1 MKAIEIINQGSAGT
15 LQLTERPLPVAK
27 EGEVLIKVHAAGL
40 NRPDVLQRIGRY
52 IVPEGAPDIPG
63 LEIAGEIVGGDV
75 SGSDFKIGD
84 MVCALVQGG
93 GYAEYCTACTRLCL
107 PIPKGWTPIEAASL
121 PETYFTVWSNVFDF
135 GRLKEGESLLVQ
147 AGASGIGVA
156 AIQIA
161 NAMGHRVFAT
171 ARTEEKCRSCEKLG
185 AERCINSTTENFS
198 RYIRKVTG
206 GKGVD
211 VILDIIGAAVLDK
224 EIDCIADE
232 GRLVLIAY
240 LGGRLGT
247 VDLAQIVHR
256 QLTVTGSTL
265 RPRSN
270 DFKAEIAKNLRKH
283 VWPLIEQGKIK
294 PVIHKIFPLAD
305 AMQAHKLM
313 QSNTHFGKI
322 VLQVI

>member
-1 MKAIEIINQGSAGT
+1 MKAIEIIDQGSKGY
-15 LQLTERPLPVAK
+15 LQLAERPVPVAGP
-27 EGEVLIKVHAAGL
+27 GEVLIRVHAAGI

-52 IVPEGAPDIPG
+52 VVPKGAPDIPG
-63 LEIAGEIVGGDV
+63 LEIAGEIVGGDL
-75 SGSDFKIGD
+75 SGSDFKVGD

-107 PIPKGWTPIEAASL
+107 PIPKGLTPIEAASL
-121 PETYFTVWSNVFDF
+121 PETYFTVWSNVYDF

-147 AGASGIGVA
+147 AGASGIGVT
-156 AIQIA
+156 AIQMA
-161 NAMGHRVFAT
+161 QAMGHRVFAT
-171 ARTEEKCRSCEKLG
+171 ARTEDKCRACEKLG
-185 AERCINSTTENFS
+185 AERCVNSTTENFAE
-198 RYIRKVTG
+198 YIRQATNG
-206 GKGVD
+206 RGVD

-224 EIDCIADE
+224 EIDCLADE

-256 QLTVTGSTL
+256 QLMVTGSTL

-270 DFKAEIAKNLRKH
+270 DFKAEIAANLRKH
-283 VWPLIEQGKIK
+283 VWPLIEAGKIK
-294 PVIHKIFPLAD
+294 PVIYRVFPLAE
-305 AMQAHKLM
+305 AMQAQKLM

>member
-1 MKAIEIINQGSAGT
+1 MKAIEIVDQGSAGY
-15 LQLTERPLPVAK
+15 LQLTQRPIPVPGD
-27 EGEVLIKVHAAGL
+27 GEVLIKVHAAGI

-52 IVPEGAPDIPG
+52 VVPKGASDIPG

-93 GYAEYCTACTRLCL
+93 GYAEYCVACAQLCL
-107 PIPKGWTPIEAASL
+107 PIPKGLTPVEAASL
-121 PETYFTVWSNVFDF
+121 PETYFTVWSNVYDL
-135 GRLKEGESLLVQ
+135 GGLKEKESLLVQ

-156 AIQIA
+156 AIQMA

-171 ARTEEKCRSCEKLG
+171 ARTEDKCRACERLG
-185 AERCINSTTENFS
+185 AERCINSTTENFAE
-198 RYIRKVTG
+198 YIKKETG

-224 EIDCIADE
+224 EIDCLSDE

-270 DFKAEIAKNLRKH
+270 AFKADIARNLKKH
-283 VWPLIEQGKIK
+283 VWPLIEAGKIK
-294 PVIHKIFPLAD
+294 PVIYKIYPLAE
-305 AMQAHKLM
+305 AMQAQRLM

>member
-1 MKAIEIINQGSAGT
+1 MKAIEIINQGSAGF
-15 LQLTERPLPVAK
+15 LQLTERPIPVAK
-27 EGEVLIKVHAAGL
+27 EGEVLIRVHAAGI

-52 IVPEGAPDIPG
+52 VVPKGAPDIPG

-93 GYAEYCTACTRLCL
+93 GYAEYCTACTKLCL
-107 PIPKGWTPIEAASL
+107 PIPEGMTPVEAASL

-135 GRLKEGESLLVQ
+135 GRLKGKENLLVQ

-156 AIQIA
+156 AIQMA
-161 NAMGHRVFAT
+161 SAMGHRVFAT
-171 ARTEEKCRSCEKLG
+171 ALTEDNCRACEKLG
-185 AERCINSTTENFS
+185 AERCINSTTENFAE
-198 RYIRKVTG
+198 YIKEATG

-224 EIDCIADE
+224 EVDCLADG

-240 LGGRLGT
+240 LGGRQGT

-270 DFKAEIAKNLRKH
+270 EFKAEIARNLKEH
-283 VWPLIEQGKIK
+283 IWPLIGAGKIK
-294 PVIHKIFPLAD
+294 SVIYRVFPLAE
-305 AMQAHKLM
+305 AMQAQKLM